1 MLLICGTVPQPNLPL
16 TIGEAIFKEERLLI
30 NGVEIP
36 CTQGTAALVSAACVT
51 AEYLKDNP
59 PRVILVGDNGNG
71 KGSRLLYDYLIN
83 NLPILSPNVLLLHYI
98 LPIMGLMKKVCR
110 AAAKCKKKPVM
121 IADASSMYAAKAA
134 GLAPFFDIF
143 TPDLCEM
150 AFLADADAVHP
161 AYISRHLF
169 SAEILQAQE
178 LIAAAYRQKSAAKV
192 LVVKGAIDHV
202 VEEGKIL
209 CTISEPDIPALEAIG
224 GTGDTISG
232 MIGALVD
239 AGLSHSDAAIT
250 ALKAN
255 RKAGEYARV
264 TPATKI
270 REIVTGLSEVF
281 KRNLIMDTNKQ
292 YKKEGSYD

>member
-1 MLLICGTVPQPNLPL
+1 MLLICGTIPWADFPL
-16 TIGEAIFKEERLLI
+16 TCGEARFEGENLLI
-30 NGVEIP
+30 QDTEIP
-36 CTQGTAALVSAACVT
+36 CTQGTAALTSAACVT
-51 AEYLKDNP
+51 AVYLKNKP
-59 PRVILVGDNGNG
+59 PQVILVGDNGNG
-71 KGSRLLYDYLIN
+71 KGSRLLYDYLIK
-83 NLPILSPNVLLLHYI
+83 NLSTISPDVLLLHYI
-98 LPIMGLMKKVCR
+98 LPVMGLMKKVCE

-143 TPDLCEM
+143 TPDLCEI

-161 AYISRHLF
+161 AYVSRHLF
-169 SAEILQAQE
+169 SAEIAQAQE

-232 MIGALVD
+232 MIGALID

-250 ALKAN
+250 ALKTN
-255 RKAGEYARV
+255 RKAGKYAQA

-270 REIVTGLSEVF
+270 RQIVQAIPNVLKNSIIEAKPRV
-281 KRNLIMDTNKQ
+281 
-292 YKKEGSYD
+292 

>member
-1 MLLICGTVPQPNLPL
+1 MLLICGTVPQINLPL
-16 TIGEAIFKEERLLI
+16 TLGEVIFKEERLLI

-36 CTQGTAALVSAACVT
+36 CKQGTAALVSSACVT
-51 AEYLKDNP
+51 VQHLKKAP
-59 PRVILVGDNGNG
+59 PQVILAGDNGMG
-71 KGSRLLYDYLIN
+71 KGSHLLYDYLIK
-83 NLPILSPNVLLLHYI
+83 NLPTISPDILVLHYI
-98 LPIMGLMKKVCR
+98 LPVMGLMKKVCE

-150 AFLADADAVHP
+150 AFLADADTVHP
-161 AYISRHLF
+161 AYISRYLF

-178 LIAAAYRQKSAAKV
+178 LIAAAYRQKSTAKI
-192 LVVKGAIDHV
+192 LLIKGAVDHV
-202 VEEGKIL
+202 VEDGNII

-232 MIGALVD
+232 MIGALIDVGLTQRD
-239 AGLSHSDAAIT
+239 AVIT
-250 ALKAN
+250 AAKAN
-255 RKAGEYARV
+255 RKAGEYTQA

-270 REIVTGLSEVF
+270 RQIVSAIPGVLKNSIIETKSWV
-281 KRNLIMDTNKQ
+281 
-292 YKKEGSYD
+292 

>member
-1 MLLICGTVPQPNLPL
+1 MLLICGAIPWEGFPL
-16 TIGEAIFKEERLLI
+16 ICGEARFEEENLLI
-30 NGVEIP
+30 QDTEIP

-51 AEYLKDNP
+51 AEYLKNNP
-59 PRVILVGDNGNG
+59 PHVIFVGDNGNG
-71 KGSRLLYDYLIN
+71 KGSRLLYDYLIK
-83 NLPILSPNVLLLHYI
+83 NLALINPDILLIHYI
-98 LPIMGLMKKVCR
+98 LPVMGLMKKVCE
-110 AAAKCKKKPVM
+110 AAAKCSKKPVM

-209 CTISEPDIPALEAIG
+209 YTLSEPDIPALEAIG

-232 MIGALVD
+232 MIGALID
-239 AGLSHSDAAIT
+239 AGLSQSEAAIT
-250 ALKAN
+250 ALKTN
-255 RKAGEYARV
+255 RNAGEYAQA

-270 REIVTGLSEVF
+270 RQIVQAIPNVLKNV
-281 KRNLIMDTNKQ
+281 
-292 YKKEGSYD
+292 

>member
-1 MLLICGTVPQPNLPL
+1 MLLICGTIPQPNLAL

-30 NGVEIP
+30 NGIEIP

-51 AEYLKDNP
+51 AEYLKNKP
-59 PRVILVGDNGNG
+59 PRVILAGDNGNG
-71 KGSRLLYDYLIN
+71 KGSRLLYDDLIN
-83 NLPILSPNVLLLHYI
+83 NLPILSPDVLLLHYI
-98 LPIMGLMKKVCR
+98 LPIMGLMKKVCE

-161 AYISRHLF
+161 AYVSRHLF
-169 SAEILQAQE
+169 NAEILQAQE
-178 LIAAAYRQKSAAKV
+178 LIAAAYRQKSAAKI

-209 CTISEPDIPALEAIG
+209 CTISEPDIPTLEAIG

-232 MIGALVD
+232 MIGALID

-255 RKAGEYARV
+255 RKAGEYAQA
-264 TPATKI
+264 TPGTKI
-270 REIVTGLSEVF
+270 RQIIAAIPGALKNSIMEIKS
-281 KRNLIMDTNKQ
+281 RI
-292 YKKEGSYD
+292 